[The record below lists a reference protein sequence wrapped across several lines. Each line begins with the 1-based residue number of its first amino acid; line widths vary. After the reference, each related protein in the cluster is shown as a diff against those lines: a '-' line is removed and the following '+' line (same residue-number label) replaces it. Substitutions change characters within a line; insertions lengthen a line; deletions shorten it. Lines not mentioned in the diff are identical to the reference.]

1 MIYADTKR
9 RVLKP
14 DAIPSIN
21 LVTETENNQIVTG
34 NNVIPEI
41 ETNLETETNVND
53 INIDINTNDITSY
66 CATTSNI
73 SNIAMENIQ
82 CIPNSI
88 PILNKDEQEKTTQ
101 LRRTIRGLKK
111 SLSKKKKIIKKRT
124 RKKKILR
131 RGNKWNNITKD
142 LTKSQKIF
150 FDIIEKNLK
159 RAPEVYL
166 FYIFFL

>member
-9 RVLKP
+9 RILKP

-21 LVTETENNQIVTG
+21 LVT
-34 NNVIPEI
+34 EI

-73 SNIAMENIQ
+73 SNIAMENVQ

-88 PILNKDEQEKTTQ
+88 PILNKDEEKTTQ

-111 SLSKKKKIIKKRT
+111 SLSKKKKIIKKHT
-124 RKKKILR
+124 REKKILR

-159 RAPEVYL
+159 RAPEVCL

>member
-9 RVLKP
+9 RILKP

-21 LVTETENNQIVTG
+21 LVTEIESNQIVTE
-34 NNVIPEI
+34 NVIPEI

-53 INIDINTNDITSY
+53 INIDITTNDITSY
-66 CATTSNI
+66 TTSNI
-73 SNIAMENIQ
+73 SNIAMENVQ

-101 LRRTIRGLKK
+101 LRRTIRGIKK
-111 SLSKKKKIIKKRT
+111 SLSKKKKIIKKHT
-124 RKKKILR
+124 REKKILR

-159 RAPEVYL
+159 RAPEVCL

>member
-9 RVLKP
+9 RILKP

-21 LVTETENNQIVTG
+21 LVTETESNQIVTE
-34 NNVIPEI
+34 NVIPEI

-73 SNIAMENIQ
+73 SNIAMENVQ

-101 LRRTIRGLKK
+101 LRRTIRGFKK
-111 SLSKKKKIIKKRT
+111 SLSKKKKIIKKHT
-124 RKKKILR
+124 REKKILR

-159 RAPEVYL
+159 RAPEVCL

>member
-21 LVTETENNQIVTG
+21 LVTEIESNQIVTE
-34 NNVIPEI
+34 NVIPEI

-73 SNIAMENIQ
+73 SNIAMENVQ

-88 PILNKDEQEKTTQ
+88 PILKDEQEKTTQ

-111 SLSKKKKIIKKRT
+111 SLSKKKKIIKKHT
-124 RKKKILR
+124 REKKILR

-150 FDIIEKNLK
+150 FDIIEK
-159 RAPEVYL
+159 
-166 FYIFFL
+166 I

>member
-9 RVLKP
+9 RILKP

-21 LVTETENNQIVTG
+21 LVTETESNEIVTE
-34 NNVIPEI
+34 NVIPEI

-53 INIDINTNDITSY
+53 ITIDINTNDITSY

-73 SNIAMENIQ
+73 SNIAMENVQ

-88 PILNKDEQEKTTQ
+88 PILNKDEKTTQ

-111 SLSKKKKIIKKRT
+111 SLSKKKKIIKKHT
-124 RKKKILR
+124 REKKILR

-159 RAPEVYL
+159 RAPEVCL

>member
-9 RVLKP
+9 RILKP

-21 LVTETENNQIVTG
+21 LVTETESNQIVTE

-73 SNIAMENIQ
+73 SNIAMENVQ

-88 PILNKDEQEKTTQ
+88 PILYKDEQEKTTQ

-111 SLSKKKKIIKKRT
+111 SLSKKKKIIKKHT
-124 RKKKILR
+124 REKKILR

-159 RAPEVYL
+159 RAPEVCL